1 MPRGDPPRKLETLV
15 DYFLGGRYAVAAF
28 YARARERDPELAAA
42 MLDYIRNVDGYIDA
56 VRETYKLKQPRVPSV

>member
-1 MPRGDPPRKLETLV
+1 
-15 DYFLGGRYAVAAF
+15 
-28 YARARERDPELAAA
+28 